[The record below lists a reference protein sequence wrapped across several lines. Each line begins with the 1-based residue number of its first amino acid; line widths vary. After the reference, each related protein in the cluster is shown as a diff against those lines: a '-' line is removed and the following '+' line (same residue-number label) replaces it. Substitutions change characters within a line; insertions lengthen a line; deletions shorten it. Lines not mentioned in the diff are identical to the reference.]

1 MKRQKAKAPDNND
14 VVLNSATIDN
24 SAVAVHFRVPA
35 EIFLTPPALSQK

>member
-14 VVLNSATIDN
+14 VATIDN